1 MGLLVP
7 ISWVYWRG
15 VARGWS
21 HEIMFIKDSAQCLER
36 SRPSINNTYYL
47 FALIYIF
54 STAFRP
60 PFFLFPYT
68 IPSFLLP
75 CLSVHLCA
83 CVCVCVSRPYHS
95 PYFLLL
101 CPFIL
106 FLPLSLH
113 LWSLFK
119 YLLFFQSFFPPYP
132 LPGSLPC
139 SPTSPY
145 IQAPIPHRFRNM
157 KFQDL
162 GI

>member
-75 CLSVHLCA
+75 CLSVHLCV
-83 CVCVCVSRPYHS
+83 CVCVCVCMYLYVCIFFAEISVCS
-95 PYFLLL
+95 
-101 CPFIL
+101 I
-106 FLPLSLH
+106 
-113 LWSLFK
+113 FK
-119 YLLFFQSFFPPYP
+119 
-132 LPGSLPC
+132 
-139 SPTSPY
+139 
-145 IQAPIPHRFRNM
+145 FRNITSRETEIDIAYLTD
-157 KFQDL
+157 KPQSSCFFFTRKSACLIQKS
-162 GI
+162 GT